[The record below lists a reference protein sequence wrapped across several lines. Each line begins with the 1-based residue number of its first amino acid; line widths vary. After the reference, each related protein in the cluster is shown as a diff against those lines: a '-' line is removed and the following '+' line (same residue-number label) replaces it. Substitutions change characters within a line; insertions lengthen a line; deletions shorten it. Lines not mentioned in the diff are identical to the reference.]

1 MKKNILFAVILFC
14 SVSVFAQDFSATVR
28 NAVSKIIPKNA
39 SLVQV
44 ELPVDSE
51 TNSASEFT
59 VFLKDVIEVALSDC
73 GKEIFD
79 LKADQ
84 QSELF
89 LAQLSD
95 SGVYDM
101 NSSDWAKRQFP
112 EGVIYSSFIEK
123 DNKVSVCFSYKQFAG
138 NTKKTSVEFST
149 KNLPGLNYKP
159 ANYELAKSIN
169 EDFVRNIP
177 KPDYLITAAML
188 DSEDNLVNMLYPND
202 IVKFMISVEKDSY
215 IAILCIDANG
225 DKNWLLVENNFIR
238 AGEVRTFPDLKDT
251 VFKVVD
257 GVYGAEQILIYAS
270 TSEKGLPEQTST
282 GRYARNDIQKITRGI
297 MAVKQSSAENYETS
311 VFKITYT
318 VME

>member
-59 VFLKDVIEVALSDC
+59 VFLKDVIELALSDC

-101 NSSDWAKRQFP
+101 SSSDWAKRQFP

-123 DNKVSVCFSYKQFAG
+123 DNKVSVYFSYKQFAG

-159 ANYELAKSIN
+159 ANYELAKLK
-169 EDFVRNIP
+169 E
-177 KPDYLITAAML
+177 
-188 DSEDNLVNMLYPND
+188 
-202 IVKFMISVEKDSY
+202 
-215 IAILCIDANG
+215 ILCVIS
-225 DKNWLLVENNFIR
+225 
-238 AGEVRTFPDLKDT
+238 P
-251 VFKVVD
+251 
-257 GVYGAEQILIYAS
+257 S
-270 TSEKGLPEQTST
+270 QTIS
-282 GRYARNDIQKITRGI
+282 
-297 MAVKQSSAENYETS
+297 
-311 VFKITYT
+311 
-318 VME
+318 